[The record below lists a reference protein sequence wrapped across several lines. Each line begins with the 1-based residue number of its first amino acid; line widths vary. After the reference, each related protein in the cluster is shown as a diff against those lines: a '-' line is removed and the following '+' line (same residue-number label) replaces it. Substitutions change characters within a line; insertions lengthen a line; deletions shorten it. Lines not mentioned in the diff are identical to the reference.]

1 MMLRS
6 HNLRQA
12 MRYSAMT
19 AGLVALALLAAESA
33 FAQNKTTKPDPA
45 NTLAGKIK
53 SVEKMG
59 RTLVLSI
66 ETEDGETVEQL
77 LTTRTPLVIKG
88 DGDSGFLRRGAVVYT
103 KAYQTKDKKLF
114 GKEFK
119 VYLDGSR
126 FRGVKKGK
134 TDEVLEVM
142 GVITQLDKEQMAINI
157 GRGGPGIVQ
166 LEEGYQVKIESANHA
181 LIVPGAGVV
190 LTGRPTRGRFK
201 ATGVE
206 VNLENPLTAEKYFAA
221 QEKGSKRGRRR
232 SRGSSTASK
241 SDKKSEGDSVVNP
254 FAEID
259 KKKDK

>member
-33 FAQNKTTKPDPA
+33 FAQDKTTKPDPA
-45 NTLAGKIK
+45 NTLSGKIK
-53 SVEKMG
+53 SVEKKG

-88 DGDSGFLRRGAVVYT
+88 DGDSGFLQRGAVVYT

-206 VNLENPLTAEKYFAA
+206 VNLEKPLTAEKYFAA

-241 SDKKSEGDSVVNP
+241 SDKKSEGNSVANP